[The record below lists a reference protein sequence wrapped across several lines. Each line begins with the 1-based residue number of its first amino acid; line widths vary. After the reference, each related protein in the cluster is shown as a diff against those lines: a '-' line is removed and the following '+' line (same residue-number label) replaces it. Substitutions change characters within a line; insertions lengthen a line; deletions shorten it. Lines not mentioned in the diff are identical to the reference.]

1 MKEPKVLRI
10 ANSALKN
17 CVVTIAGIEHKMD
30 SRNPMVVVDNPD
42 DAKSY
47 VASKNFF
54 LSDMSSD
61 ELIKWYRNQMNIIE
75 AKVEM
80 LEAKIIDL
88 ESKKPKK
95 A

>member
-1 MKEPKVLRI
+1 MI
-10 ANSALKN
+10 
-17 CVVTIAGIEHKMD
+17 
-30 SRNPMVVVDNPD
+30 VVDNPD

-80 LEAKIIDL
+80 LEAKIVDL